1 MSLTIASGRDVRN
14 VSRPRLAESATR
26 TVAPHSSSI
35 ARITS
40 RVSSSSSTTSTV
52 VPSSSMGDRCT
63 PSLLRVVW
71 ENFFRRNVDER
82 THEETRA
89 TSFVGW
95 RAKSSMAFR
104 LRAGGARRCLPM
116 KSSGIV
122 FVAIV
127 VILAAH
133 AAAIA
138 GPGDPRLVNGV
149 LEWPRAL
156 TNEPFIVVRGDDG
169 ALYYVTITAARRDAA
184 LTSGARIAVL
194 GLEGRTVHEITAL
207 GVGAGDSA
215 ASALANLQNAK
226 SASDASAPTV
236 VTPPTVAAPT
246 TPSAPVPTTASPAA
260 PANGSA
266 AAIAAPAAKAPGVPT
281 QAGVVPGTR
290 APAATNTTTT
300 PGFGPYPAIISAPTT
315 PPAVAATAPASAPSK
330 PTTPEV
336 APTSLPMPSLA

>member
-14 VSRPRLAESATR
+14 VSSPRLADSATR

-63 PSLLRVVW
+63 PSALHAVW
-71 ENFFRRNVDER
+71 ENFFRRNVDAR

-89 TSFVGW
+89 TSVIAW
-95 RAKSSMAFR
+95 RAKSGLAFS
-104 LRAGGARRCLPM
+104 LRARGGRRCPM
-116 KSSGIV
+116 KSSRTILV
-122 FVAIV
+122 VIV
-127 VILAAH
+127 VVLAAH

-156 TNEPFIVVRGDDG
+156 TNEPFIVVRGDDNV
-169 ALYYVTITAARRDAA
+169 LYYVTIAAARRDAT
-184 LTSGARIAVL
+184 LTGGARIAVL
-194 GLEGRTVHEITAL
+194 GLEGRTPHEITAL

-226 SASDASAPTV
+226 SASDASAPAV

-246 TPSAPVPTTASPAA
+246 TP
-260 PANGSA
+260 
-266 AAIAAPAAKAPGVPT
+266 
-281 QAGVVPGTR
+281 
-290 APAATNTTTT
+290 
-300 PGFGPYPAIISAPTT
+300 
-315 PPAVAATAPASAPSK
+315 
-330 PTTPEV
+330 
-336 APTSLPMPSLA
+336 

>member
-63 PSLLRVVW
+63 PSPLRVVW
-71 ENFFRRNVDER
+71 ENFFRRNVDAR
-82 THEETRA
+82 THEETRS
-89 TSFVGW
+89 TSFAAW
-95 RAKSSMAFR
+95 RAKSSMALH
-104 LRAGGARRCLPM
+104 LRAGGARRCLLM

-122 FVAIV
+122 LVAV
-127 VILAAH
+127 VVSLAAY

-169 ALYYVTITAARRDAA
+169 ALYYVTIAAVRHDGA

-207 GVGAGDSA
+207 GVGVGDSA
-215 ASALANLQNAK
+215 ASALASLQNAK
-226 SASDASAPTV
+226 SAPAASAPPV
-236 VTPPTVAAPT
+236 VTPPSIPAPTTPTPPALTTPSVAAPT
-246 TPSAPVPTTASPAA
+246 TPGAPAPITASPAA
-260 PANGSA
+260 PANGGAPTNGRA
-266 AAIAAPAAKAPGVPT
+266 AALPPPPAQAPAAA
-281 QAGVVPGTR
+281 
-290 APAATNTTTT
+290 
-300 PGFGPYPAIISAPTT
+300 
-315 PPAVAATAPASAPSK
+315 
-330 PTTPEV
+330 
-336 APTSLPMPSLA
+336 

>member
-63 PSLLRVVW
+63 PSPLRVVW
-71 ENFFRRNVDER
+71 ENFFRRNVDAR
-82 THEETRA
+82 THEETRS
-89 TSFVGW
+89 TSFAAW
-95 RAKSSMAFR
+95 RAKSSMALH
-104 LRAGGARRCLPM
+104 LRAGGARRCLLM

-122 FVAIV
+122 LVAV
-127 VILAAH
+127 VVSLAAY

-169 ALYYVTITAARRDAA
+169 ALYYVTIAAVRHDGA

-207 GVGAGDSA
+207 GVGVGDSA

-226 SASDASAPTV
+226 SAPPAAAPAPPGATPRSRAAPTRPGAPAL
-236 VTPPTVAAPT
+236 TRRSVAAPT
-246 TPSAPVPTTASPAA
+246 PPGAPAPITASPAA
-260 PANGSA
+260 PANGGAATNGGA
-266 AAIAAPAAKAPGVPT
+266 AAIAAPAAKAPGAPT
-281 QAGVVPGTR
+281 QVGVVPG
-290 APAATNTTTT
+290 
-300 PGFGPYPAIISAPTT
+300 
-315 PPAVAATAPASAPSK
+315 
-330 PTTPEV
+330 
-336 APTSLPMPSLA
+336 